1 MAFYKSSFTNKYL
14 QDVQATFVQKENLT
28 SKAFTTLH
36 YKNGLLI
43 DASGQVYSRNS
54 QTFNFDCGDVTTT
67 YDRSMSMAALN
78 VGMSALNAQYN
89 WVTYTHSF
97 TYKTEMAGIYGLA
110 GAIFLNP
117 SPLKVLHSNPGFAW
131 FKFGVTTCNVIHKE
145 KTKEFLEDERKN
157 DINFYALTLKW

>member
-28 SKAFTTLH
+28 SKAFTTLN

-67 YDRSMSMAALN
+67 YDRSIAMAALN

-89 WVTYTHSF
+89 VATYTHSF
-97 TYKTEMAGIYGLA
+97 SYKTEMAGLYGLA

-117 SPLKVLHSNPGFAW
+117 SPLKVLHANPGFAW
-131 FKFGVTTCNVIHKE
+131 FKFGVTTVNAINKE
-145 KTKEFLEDERKN
+145 KTKAFIEAERKN